1 MDGQMEQ
8 REGWMDA
15 WMHAQIDEWISGG
28 WADGQEMADGWDQY
42 ENQEQASRRG
52 GGVQR

>member
-1 MDGQMEQ
+1 
-8 REGWMDA
+8 MDA

-28 WADGQEMADGWDQY
+28 WADVQEMADGWDQY

>member
-1 MDGQMEQ
+1 
-8 REGWMDA
+8 MDA

-28 WADGQEMADGWDQY
+28 RADGQEMADGWNQY

-52 GGVQR
+52 GGDQR